1 MANLVL
7 ASKRELKSGEFWH
20 VYRSEDNN
28 KSEEFYFANPLK
40 ALRYAFILRKRHGAI
55 IPKGIYNKLMADVNA
70 SKNEST
76 APVAP
81 AGEPQSAPAELE
93 ISAKESAP
101 VKKAPK
107 RTRKASK
114 KSENKQ

>member
-1 MANLVL
+1 MANLIL

-20 VYRSEDNN
+20 VYHSEDNN
-28 KSEEFYFANPLK
+28 KSEEFFFANPLK

-55 IPKGIYNKLMADVNA
+55 IPKGVYNKLMADVTA

-81 AGEPQSAPAELE
+81 AGEPQSAP
-93 ISAKESAP
+93 

-107 RTRKASK
+107 RTSKATK